1 MTIQELSRYH
11 AITIEIEQITK
22 NLKELE
28 NTVISSKELNGMP
41 KALNITGSSVE
52 SLLLKKEKL
61 ENLLNEK
68 KELLLD
74 EHLKIENFLKTVQDD
89 NIRIIIRSRF
99 IDGKNWHDIAKSL
112 NFDRTTPYYQLK
124 KYLES
129 IKDEI
134 VQD

>member
-11 AITIEIEQITK
+11 AITIEIKQITK
-22 NLKELE
+22 SLKELE

-41 KALNITGSSVE
+41 KALNTTGSSVE
-52 SLLLKKEKL
+52 NLLLKKEKL

-68 KELLLD
+68 KEQLLD
-74 EHLKIENFLKTVQDD
+74 EQLKIEKFLKTIQDD

-99 IDGKNWHDIAKSL
+99 IEEKNWHDIAKSL
-112 NFDRTTPYYQLK
+112 NSDRTTPYYQLK

-129 IKDEI
+129 TKDEI
-134 VQD
+134 SQD

>member
-41 KALNITGSSVE
+41 KSSNIGSSVE